1 MGYKNRRVLITG
13 GTGLV
18 GTNLIRR
25 LLSLGA
31 TIRATIHRRKEPNV
45 ADEGVEYIRCDLTL
59 AEDCKTAVKGMDY
72 VFHCAASSLSAAT
85 MAKATLMQRV
95 TPNIL
100 MNSQMLEAAYFANIE
115 KFMWPSS
122 TTGYPSSGA
131 RPVKEDEMFNGDPYE
146 KYFAVGWMK
155 RYTEVLCRMYSE
167 KLPTPMAT
175 VVLRPTSIYGE
186 YDDFE
191 FETSHVLPALIRKV
205 AERHN
210 PIEVWGTGD
219 DIRDL
224 VYVDDFIDAVLLA
237 MQKIESYNPINV
249 GLGKT
254 YSVKELLN
262 MILEIDDYADA
273 KIVFNP
279 SKPSMIPLRAIDT
292 TKAETVLGFR
302 AKTGLR
308 EGIKKTIEWYKGHHL
323 KH

>member
-1 MGYKNRRVLITG
+1 MGYKNKKVLITG
-13 GTGLV
+13 GNGLV

-25 LLSLGA
+25 LLPLGA
-31 TIRATIHRRKEPNV
+31 TIRATVHRKKEPNI
-45 ADEGVEYIRCDLTL
+45 ADGGIEYVKCDLTRM
-59 AEDCKTAVKGMDY
+59 EDCKKAVEGMDY

-85 MAKATLMQRV
+85 MEKTAIAQIA
-95 TPNIL
+95 PNIL
-100 MNSQMLEAAYFANIE
+100 MNAQMLEAAYFANVE
-115 KFMWPSS
+115 KFMWPGS
-122 TTGYPSSGA
+122 TTGYPPSGE

-167 KLPTPMAT
+167 KLPNHMTT
-175 VVLRPTSIYGE
+175 VVLRPTNIYGE

-205 AERHN
+205 VERHN

-224 VYVDDFIDAVLLA
+224 VYVGDFIDAVLLA
-237 MQKIESYNPINV
+237 MQKIESYDPINV

-254 YSVKELLN
+254 YSVKEMLN
-262 MILEIDDYADA
+262 MILELDDYADA
-273 KIVFNP
+273 KIVFNS
-279 SKPSMIPLRAIDT
+279 SKPSMIPIRTVDT
-292 TKAETVLGFR
+292 TKAQTVLGFR

-308 EGIKKTIEWYKGHHL
+308 DGIKKTIEWYERKTR
-323 KH
+323 